1 MFTAPEGTVD
11 NPVAEEI
18 VEGGDGHD
26 EEEMEEV
33 IDLRACRPKPNGQS
47 FVSGRTASFCSTQG
61 SVSCVTVAHC

>member
-1 MFTAPEGTVD
+1 MPPQVMFTAPEGTVD

-33 IDLRACRPKPNGQS
+33 IDLRA
-47 FVSGRTASFCSTQG
+47 
-61 SVSCVTVAHC
+61 